1 MPFNFLFL
9 YIENYQYVCVVN
21 ERQFIEI
28 SKSLTNPTRLKV
40 LEWLKDPDGNFPPH
54 PTLGHFDFGV
64 CGTFIQK
71 KSGMS
76 QSTISSYLNSMEK
89 CELLISTRKGKWTY
103 FKRNEETIKKYVEQ
117 LK

>member
-1 MPFNFLFL
+1 M
-9 YIENYQYVCVVN
+9 N
-21 ERQFIEI
+21 EKQFIEV
-28 SKSLTNPTRLKV
+28 SKSLTNRTRLKI
-40 LEWLKDPDGNFPPH
+40 LEWLKEPDENFPPH

-71 KSGMS
+71 KTEMS
-76 QSTISSYLNSMEK
+76 QSTISTYLNSMEK

-103 FKRNEETIKKYVEQ
+103 FKRNEKIIKDYIEY

>member
-1 MPFNFLFL
+1 MDKK
-9 YIENYQYVCVVN
+9 
-21 ERQFIEI
+21 QFIEV
-28 SKSLTNPTRLKV
+28 SKSLTNQTRLKI
-40 LEWLKDPDGNFPPH
+40 LEWLKKPDENFPPH

-71 KSGMS
+71 KTEMS
-76 QSTISSYLNSMEK
+76 QSTISTYLNNMEK

-103 FKRNEETIKKYVEQ
+103 FKRNEKTIEDYIEY